1 MSRKTVHDLV
11 KTAKENIEEL
21 SVAELQD
28 EISSGSCTVV
38 DIRDFRERLLDGTI
52 PNSLSAP
59 SGMVEWWFDPESPY
73 HKERFEL
80 DGRFVLFCSLGWRS
94 ALATALLQ
102 DLGFR
107 NVAHLTSGFT
117 GWVEASGEV
126 ETVTSG
132 GKWFSS
138 RDQVVTSME
147 LGD

>member
-73 HKERFEL
+73 HKEGFEL
-80 DGRFVLFCSLGWRS
+80 DGRFVLFG
-94 ALATALLQ
+94 
-102 DLGFR
+102 
-107 NVAHLTSGFT
+107 
-117 GWVEASGEV
+117 
-126 ETVTSG
+126 
-132 GKWFSS
+132 S
-138 RDQVVTSME
+138 R
-147 LGD
+147 